1 MIKNLIIIIIT
12 IVIFTKN
19 SLSTE
24 NFYDLNYTKE
34 DLKNISKEWQYN
46 SGVLKDTQ
54 NKIIQYQDR
63 LVHLD
68 GYKNLIVLSLIDGK
82 EICKNFGKKDRA
94 PFRGISIYKSNEEVY
109 AVFIRQGV
117 LKLINIQDC
126 KEFNLKK
133 KIKVKNVLTPILIYK
148 IFKF

>member
-1 MIKNLIIIIIT
+1 MIKNLIIIIT
-12 IVIFTKN
+12 IVFFTNN

-24 NFYDLNYTKE
+24 NFYDLDYTKE
-34 DLKNISKEWQYN
+34 DLKTISKEWQYN
-46 SGVLKDTQ
+46 SGVFKDTQ
-54 NKIIQYQDR
+54 NKIIQYQDK

-117 LKLINIQDC
+117 LKLINIQDQSHNNQ
-126 KEFNLKK
+126 FLVNL
-133 KIKVKNVLTPILIYK
+133 
-148 IFKF
+148 